1 MDKWTVRN
9 PCNRILLNNK
19 EGRSKEGVIDI
30 LKNKDES

>member
-19 EGRSKEGVIDI
+19 GRSKEGVIDI